1 MTDLDAP
8 FAPDWVSPPGDT
20 IADVLEERG
29 WTQAELARRL
39 GYTEKHV
46 SQLINGKAAITEDT
60 ASRLERVL
68 GSTAGFWLRKET
80 KYRERLERQ
89 QFAQRCAG
97 WVGWLERLPIKEL
110 MAQGVVAKARLV
122 EKNKPALAEACLRF
136 FGVASPEE
144 WEGIYVADLKAQYR
158 RSRAEQSDLAA
169 IATWLRLGEKQ
180 AEGWDA
186 AKYDRARFKKALGQ
200 IRHLTTQPPQVFEP
214 QMKRLLR
221 DAGVTLAL
229 VSAIPRAHVSGVA
242 RWLSPSRPLIQ
253 LSLYGKTNDR
263 FWFTFFHE
271 AAHILLHG
279 TSAQDRKAVFLD
291 DPDGGTSTDDCE
303 HEANQWAADFL
314 IPPQYRQRLAKLGSH
329 AAAIRAFAGELSIH
343 PGIVVGRLQHEG
355 IVPYASPL
363 NTMKVSF
370 RWADP
375 KPDAKGEADGDN

>member
-60 ASRLERVL
+60 ASRLECVL
-68 GSTAGFWLRKET
+68 GSTAGFWLRKEAT
-80 KYRERLERQ
+80 YRERLERQ

-97 WVGWLERLPIKEL
+97 WVDWLDRLPIKEL
-110 MAQGVVAKARLV
+110 MAQGAVAKARLV
-122 EKNKPALAEACLRF
+122 EKNKPALVEAGLRF
-136 FGVASPEE
+136 FGVASPGE
-144 WEGIYVADLKAQYR
+144 WESVYVSDLKAQYR

-169 IATWLRLGEKQ
+169 IATWLRLGEKR

-186 AKYDRARFKKALGQ
+186 PKFDRARFENALGE
-200 IRHLTTQPPQVFEP
+200 IRVLTTQPPEVFEP

-229 VSAIPRAHVSGVA
+229 VPAIPRAHVSGVA

-279 TSAQDRKAVFLD
+279 TSAQDRKVVFLD
-291 DPDGGTSTDDCE
+291 DPDGGESENRLE
-303 HEANQWAADFL
+303 HEANRWAADFL
-314 IPPQYRQRLAKLGSH
+314 IPPEHAGELPLLKAKASVL
-329 AAAIRAFAGELSIH
+329 AFAKRLSIH
-343 PGIVVGRLQHEG
+343 PGIVVGRLQHDG
-355 IVPYASPL
+355 LIQPAWMNDL
-363 NTMKVSF
+363 KVSF

-375 KPDAKGEADGDN
+375 HPEAKRTTHERD